1 MVIILNLFSSINTSR
16 VDLIRCYSCHSD
28 KFEASKILLAMGVD
42 ESIAGNA
49 IRMSVGR
56 ETTRQQIET
65 VIQDLKQA
73 LKKISLE

>member
-1 MVIILNLFSSINTSR
+1 
-16 VDLIRCYSCHSD
+16 
-28 KFEASKILLAMGVD
+28 MGVD